1 MKYQIDWVNDTK
13 NTYLYGSQLRFIGK
27 RVIFKNRLMP
37 SGNAI
42 KTWSSRSQF
51 QANRILPELPLLQ
64 RGETYYLSFQGQTKP
79 ENSLYLRIAF
89 FDRFQKEISFEVLK
103 EGKSDFVYP
112 IEAYSYSI
120 QLINAGC
127 TEVVF
132 DALSLSDQ
140 AATQDALPKGVLS
153 PSEDKSQLTVLFLE
167 NARQDW
173 LTLKERNLLGLSDV
187 FVVADDKAL
196 MSFYL
201 SEDFNRSLEKQ
212 LQIFEKSYTS
222 LRFVGYGPRGNLA
235 SLYYNYKFPGS
246 QAYVTDDF
254 YEERTYQG
262 LLDDNQVRV
271 DKSLSSLLDRLVYSR
286 DIMTYGYTATHDA
299 ALTLISPTLSYWS
312 QLSYLPFLKPSKT
325 L

>member
-13 NTYLYGSQLRFIGK
+13 NTYLYGSQMRFIGR

-42 KTWSSRSQF
+42 KTWSSKSQF

-64 RGETYYLSFQGQTKP
+64 RGKTYYLTFQGQTKP

-112 IEAYSYSI
+112 LEAYSYSI

-132 DALSLSDQ
+132 DGLSLSDQ
-140 AATQDALPKGVLS
+140 AAAEEVLPKDVLA
-153 PSEDKSQLTVLFLE
+153 PSADQSHLTVLFLE
-167 NARQDW
+167 NARQD
-173 LTLKERNLLGLSDV
+173 LQTLKERELFGLSDV
-187 FVVADDKAL
+187 LVVADEEAL
-196 MSFYL
+196 THFYL
-201 SEDFNRSLEKQ
+201 DKDFNLSFQKQMQALEKTYAR
-212 LQIFEKSYTS
+212 I
-222 LRFVGYGPRGNLA
+222 RFVGYGPRGNLA

-254 YEERTYQG
+254 YDERTYQG
-262 LLDDNQVRV
+262 LLDDSQVRI
-271 DKSLSSLLDRLVYSR
+271 DKSLNSLLDRLVYSR
-286 DIMTYGYTATHDA
+286 DIITYGYTATHDE
-299 ALTLISPTLSYWS
+299 ALALISPTLSYWS
-312 QLSYLPFLKPSKT
+312 QLTYLPFLKPSKT